1 MTSIP
6 DQNILGELIDNET
19 LKELP
24 ISGELIDSETLKEL
38 RKLDFFKIC
47 LQSLFNL
54 SLYAFLGAVGIWWNI
69 WWVWLIVWW
78 FQGCI
83 LGGCLNACHDCT
95 HASFGK
101 SLLVNRLAGIFWSSI
116 ILLNFTLYK
125 YFHFEHHRYAN
136 AQGDPESPRVFS
148 NLWDYVQNLPGT
160 SFSIPFWLMS
170 VRAAFGH
177 FPHFIR
183 SEKARRDVHLDN
195 IALLVWL
202 LMIVTAT
209 VLWPDYTIRLY
220 WIPLIVFL
228 PMEFWLNSLDHYG
241 CDQGANV
248 LCNTRSTSSN
258 FLLRYILWN
267 SNYHAEHH
275 AYPSI
280 PSHNLHRLHL
290 LIGDHFKFREQSYV
304 LFHLKLIWSLLKC
317 HLNSK

>member
-1 MTSIP
+1 MTSSP
-6 DQNILGELIDNET
+6 DQNILGELVND
-19 LKELP
+19 
-24 ISGELIDSETLKEL
+24 GTLKEL
-38 RKLDFFKIC
+38 RKLNFSKTC

-54 SLYAFLGAVGIWWNI
+54 SLYAFLGAAGIWWNV

-83 LGGCLNACHDCT
+83 LGGCLSACHDCT

-101 SLLVNRLAGIFWSSI
+101 FLLFNRLAGIFWAST

-125 YFHFEHHRYAN
+125 YFHSEHHRYAN
-136 AQGDPESPRVFS
+136 VQGDPESPKVFS

-160 SFSIPFWLMS
+160 SFSIPLWLMS
-170 VRAAFGH
+170 VRAAFGR

-183 SEKARRDVHLDN
+183 SEKVRRDVHLDN

-202 LMIVTAT
+202 LMIATAT
-209 VLWPDYTIRLY
+209 VLWTDYTIRLY
-220 WIPLIVFL
+220 WIPLIIFL
-228 PMEFWLNSLDHYG
+228 PMEFWLNSLEHYG
-241 CDQGANV
+241 CDQGTNI
-248 LCNTRSTSSN
+248 LCNTRTISSN

-290 LIGDHFKFREQSYV
+290 LIGNHFKVQEKSYV
-304 LFHLKLIWSLLKC
+304 LFHLKLIWGLLK
-317 HLNSK
+317 SEVYPSAVKRK